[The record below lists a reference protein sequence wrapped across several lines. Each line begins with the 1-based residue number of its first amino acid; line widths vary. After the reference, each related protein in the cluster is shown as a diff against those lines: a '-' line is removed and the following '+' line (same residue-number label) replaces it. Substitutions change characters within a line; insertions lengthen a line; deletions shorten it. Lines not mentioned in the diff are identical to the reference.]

1 MSLLSLPER
10 FLRRLVELPLELF
23 NMVLGSQKL
32 LTDAPYDPLF
42 TGWGDGYDG
51 YTGRYQTPAQDAARE
66 RRDRLDWKRVLY
78 NLRHEG
84 WWHEDGVPFPIILRM
99 VASSVRNPRKRVR
112 EDTGLPPA
120 KRQSVPRLFV
130 L

>member
-23 NMVLGSQKL
+23 SMVLGSQKL
-32 LTDAPYDPLF
+32 LTQEYRGMFGEGPIMS
-42 TGWGDGYDG
+42 
-51 YTGRYQTPAQDAARE
+51 RYQTPAQSAARE
-66 RRDRLDWKRVLY
+66 RRDRLDWKRWLY
-78 NLRHEG
+78 NLIRQD
-84 WWHEDGVPFPIILRM
+84 WYYEDGVPFPIILRM

-120 KRQSVPRLFV
+120 KRQSVPRLFE